1 MFAGTIFSFAN
12 EIKKMGKLYS
22 VLEASTQLK
31 VSEQYVRRLLT
42 SNKLKGQM
50 VGKTWVIPHENLLTY
65 KKTYRMGI
73 KDQISKI
80 NSDKENGLRVLSF
93 FSGAMGL
100 DIGLHKAGLNTLL
113 ACEIDKSSR
122 KTIVSNNPNIGLIGD
137 IRDYSIPEIL
147 EYANI
152 ESGNEVDIIVGGPP
166 CQAFSTAGKRKG
178 FEDERGNVFLK
189 FIEVIEVIKP
199 KYAVIE
205 NVRGLFSSIYSIDLP
220 EADKDLL
227 PENIQSLK
235 GSTMYYI
242 FKRLERA
249 GYKVSFN
256 LYNSAN
262 YGTPQVRER
271 VIIICTLGETK
282 VPYLTPTNSKNEDF
296 KLPKWKVLRDAIS
309 DLPEIPKD
317 FIKLPE
323 KRLKYYK
330 HLKAGQNWRNLPEE
344 LQKEAM
350 GKSYYLGG
358 GKTGFFRRLAWDKPS
373 PTIVTNPAMPATDL
387 THPEEDRPLSVQEY
401 KRIQEF
407 PDNWDLCGSV
417 VQQYKQIGN
426 AVPVSVGEAIGRE
439 ILNHSLNKK
448 PSEFLGFL
456 YSRYKAT
463 SDIEFIDKLEK
474 LAKKE
479 DAKKDKPQLAFKF

>member
-1 MFAGTIFSFAN
+1 
-12 EIKKMGKLYS
+12 MGKLYS
-22 VLEASTQLK
+22 VLEVSKQLK

-50 VGKTWVIPHENLLTY
+50 VGKTWVIPHKSLSNY
-65 KKTYRMGI
+65 KKKYKSGDV
-73 KDQISKI
+73 KDQVSSI
-80 NSDKENGLRVLSF
+80 NSEIDNGLRVLSF

-100 DIGLHKAGLNTLL
+100 DIGLHNAGLNTLL
-113 ACEIDKSSR
+113 TCEIDKSSR

-137 IRDYSIPEIL
+137 IRDYSIAEIL
-147 EYANI
+147 SFANL
-152 ESGNEVDIIVGGPP
+152 ESKSDVDVIVGGPP

-189 FIEVIEVIKP
+189 FIEVIETIKP
-199 KYAVIE
+199 QYVVIE
-205 NVRGLFSSIYSIDLP
+205 NVRGLLSSIYSIDLP
-220 EADKDLL
+220 ESDKELL
-227 PENIQSLK
+227 PKNIQPLK

-242 FKRLERA
+242 LKRLERA

-262 YGTPQVRER
+262 YGTPQIRER
-271 VIIICTLGETK
+271 VIIVCTLGTTK
-282 VPYLTPTNSKNEDF
+282 VPYLTPTNSQNGDF
-296 KLPKWKVLRDAIS
+296 NLPKWKTLKSAIS
-309 DLPEIPKD
+309 DLPKTPKD

-323 KRLKYYK
+323 KRLKFYK
-330 HLKAGQNWRNLPEE
+330 YLKAGQNWRNLPEK

-350 GKSYYLGG
+350 GKSFYLAG
-358 GKTGFFRRLAWDKPS
+358 GKTGFFRRLDWDKPS

-407 PDNWDLCGSV
+407 PDDWKLCGSV

-426 AVPVSVGEAIGRE
+426 AVPISVGLAIGRE
-439 ILNHSLNKK
+439 ILKHFSGEK
-448 PSEFLGFL
+448 SDDFSGFSF
-456 YSRYKAT
+456 SRYKAT
-463 SDIEFIDKLEK
+463 SDIEFVHKLK
-474 LAKKE
+474 QTARKQKPN
-479 DAKKDKPQLAFKF
+479 PQLTLNFNS

>member
-1 MFAGTIFSFAN
+1 MS
-12 EIKKMGKLYS
+12 
-22 VLEASTQLK
+22 
-31 VSEQYVRRLLT
+31 YV
-42 SNKLKGQM
+42 
-50 VGKTWVIPHENLLTY
+50 
-65 KKTYRMGI
+65 
-73 KDQISKI
+73 KDQVSAI
-80 NSDKENGLRVLSF
+80 NSDAKNGLRVLSF

-122 KTIVSNNPNIGLIGD
+122 NTIITNNPNIGLVGD
-137 IRDYSIPEIL
+137 IRDYSISKIL
-147 EYANI
+147 EFANVN
-152 ESGNEVDIIVGGPP
+152 SPNDIDVIAGGPP

-189 FIEVIEVIKP
+189 FIEVIEEIKP

-205 NVRGLFSSIYSIDLP
+205 NVRGLLSSIYSIDLP
-220 EADKDLL
+220 ETDKELL
-227 PENIQSLK
+227 PENIQPLK

-242 FKRLERA
+242 LKRLERA

-262 YGTPQVRER
+262 YGTPQIRER
-271 VIIICTLGETK
+271 VIIICTLGKRK
-282 VPYLTPTNSKNEDF
+282 VPYLTPIHSNNESF
-296 KLPKWKVLRDAIS
+296 GLPKWRVLKDVIS
-309 DLPEIPKD
+309 DLPKKPKD

-330 HLKAGQNWRNLPEE
+330 HLGPGQNWRNLPED

-358 GKTGFFRRLAWDKPS
+358 GKTGFYRRLAWDKPS

-387 THPEEDRPLSVQEY
+387 THPVENRPLSVQEY

-407 PDNWDLCGSV
+407 PDDWKLCGSI

-426 AVPVSVGEAIGRE
+426 AVPVSVGKAIGIE
-439 ILNHSLNKK
+439 ILNHIADKK
-448 PSEFLGFL
+448 SANFVGFS

-463 SDIEFIDKLEK
+463 SDIDFIEKLEREG
-474 LAKKE
+474 KKQ
-479 DAKKDKPQLAFKF
+479 DKKAQLAIDF